1 MDRLRNKFALI
12 TGGSSGIGW
21 EVARRFLEEGAKVLI
36 TGRNQEKLDKARQDL
51 KALYPQFS
59 QNIQCI
65 ALDGAK
71 LDSVR
76 AGIDKIKQSGEKI
89 DILVNNAGSAGPM
102 QTLSNIP
109 LHDQEL
115 KDLQEK
121 ETLADAIGSL
131 LGGTWYLTVALIPL
145 LNPHASII
153 NISTIFS
160 KTEYYGRIA
169 YVAPKAALNRLSHLM
184 AEELGQI
191 RINTVFP
198 GPVQGERIEKV
209 FSAMDKLKGLE
220 NGATSKQIASTM
232 LLPSYLHKDEI
243 ANAILFLASD
253 ESTGIT
259 DQNHEVTHGLQ
270 VNSHDSIEIV
280 VSPDTNNLNL
290 NGHFVWILAGDQ
302 QEVGLAL
309 AQTHLDRGAEVLL
322 TFRDKESVAAALQ
335 KTEAQ
340 LKFTIHSFDP
350 TDERE
355 WETLTKKFTQRMFY
369 PNHIFAL
376 PQTGEKALKEHF
388 GESLVTLPLEK
399 IEHFLREIADSI
411 AVARGLNRLFHS
423 NQYSPAHQA
432 TIAFISNGSDGKKNK
447 FAKIHSSAIHQMIR
461 TWRHEES
468 FYQGQGVSPGTHIW
482 QLIRYE
488 NEEPGNLDVTCH
500 VALNI
505 SAGTGH
511 YPHIDITLSQEVSY
525 EALKQY
531 RNEKYNKLLGN
542 LTNKVALITGGSE
555 GIGRETARILLEGGA
570 RVILASRSR
579 EKLEKTRE
587 FFIKELELN
596 GYTSPKD
603 QVYVL
608 ECDVS
613 DENSIAKAFQEVIEK
628 FGRIDFLINNAGI
641 TGQEKSV
648 VDISL
653 EGWRNTLNANL
664 ISNYNLITHAL
675 PLMKQNHEGY
685 IVNVSSQFGGMHFAT
700 PAYPN
705 RADYAVTKAGQRALA
720 EAFGGILGPDVLI
733 NAVAPGP
740 VEGDRLRGGTNRSSL
755 YYRRAKANLENMRT
769 NIIYNALVEIWRET
783 KEIGFALKIL
793 ALNDIALINK
803 RPDLP
808 LPIQKALSK
817 ISKAEGGSST
827 HLLTKT
833 LAERI
838 LTRLRWAHCLPRGYS
853 QELFFHNFVEA
864 PEPFFSED
872 EINQAASSILKKI
885 MTTLSL
891 GHMPTEYDI
900 GREVALNITNRCI
913 TGETIYP
920 SCGMTLEK
928 FSKSSDWVG
937 YFPSALYDHLQV
949 KTVAIVGDAMYA
961 EMALIAAAYSK
972 GKSIQTISIIVGSS
986 EGAHSVTE
994 VLEER
999 GIHSDAIEV
1008 KVVDLHSLDSILD
1021 SLTPPDIL
1029 ISMPQ
1034 GNIPTGADW
1043 HTLPPLEQFKKIMEE
1058 QITHHF
1064 LMARRGSLFDHCRV
1078 FLITP
1083 SLNKH
1088 SSKLAIAFAQFI
1100 QSSLASLCATAA
1112 KEATRLTHQAVF
1124 YQINCNLNLDE
1135 EIYREQLIQAL
1146 MTLSLPRE
1154 KDSKLQTGAILTV

>member
-21 EVARRFLEEGAKVLI
+21 EVARRFLEEGARVLI
-36 TGRNQEKLDKARQDL
+36 TGRNQEKLDKACSDL

-59 QNIQCI
+59 PNIRCI
-65 ALDGAK
+65 ALDGSK
-71 LDSVR
+71 LESVR
-76 AGIDKIKQSGEKI
+76 AGIEQIQGEKI

-109 LHDQEL
+109 LHDQER

-131 LGGTWYLTVALIPL
+131 LGGTWYLTIALLPL

-169 YVAPKAALNRLSHLM
+169 YVAPKAALNTLSHLM

-198 GPVQGERIEKV
+198 GPVQGERIETV

-232 LLPSYLHKDEI
+232 LLPSYLNKDEI
-243 ANAILFLASD
+243 ANTILFLASD

-270 VNSHDSIEIV
+270 MNSHDGIEIV
-280 VSPDTNNLNL
+280 VSPDTLNLNL

-309 AQTHLDRGAEVLL
+309 AQAHLDRGAEVLL
-322 TFRDKESVAAALQ
+322 TFRNKESVAAALQ
-335 KTEAQ
+335 KTKAQ
-340 LKFTIHSFDP
+340 LKFSIQQFDP
-350 TDERE
+350 TPERE
-355 WETLTKKFTQRMFY
+355 WETLTKNFSHRMFY
-369 PNHIFAL
+369 PNHVFVL
-376 PQTGEKALKEHF
+376 PQASEKAWKEHF
-388 GESLVTLPLEK
+388 GESLVALPLEK

-432 TIAFISNGSDGKKNK
+432 TIAFISNGSDGKNK

-468 FYQGQGVSPGTHIW
+468 FYQGQGVSPGPHLW

-488 NEEPGNLDVTCH
+488 NEEPGNLDVICH

-505 SAGTGH
+505 SAGTCH
-511 YPHIDITLSQEVSY
+511 YPHIDITLGQEVSY

-596 GYTSPKD
+596 GYTSPED

-613 DENSIAKAFQEVIEK
+613 DENSIAKAFQEVVEK

-648 VDISL
+648 VDIPL

-755 YYRRAKANLENMRT
+755 YYRRAKGNLENIRT
-769 NIIYNALVEIWRET
+769 NLVYNALVEVWREI
-783 KEIGFALKIL
+783 KEIGFALEIL
-793 ALNDIALINK
+793 ALNDIAQIKN

-808 LPIQKALSK
+808 LPIQRALSK
-817 ISKAEGGSST
+817 IAKTEGSSST

-838 LTRLRWAHCLPRGYS
+838 LTRLQWAHCLPENYK
-853 QELFFHNFVEA
+853 QETFFQSFEKP
-864 PEPFFSED
+864 PEPFFSEE
-872 EINQAASSILKKI
+872 EINHAASSILKKI

-949 KTVAIVGDAMYA
+949 KTVAIVGDAMYT

-972 GKSIQTISIIVGSS
+972 GKSIQEISVLVGSS
-986 EGAHSVTE
+986 EGAHSVKSA
-994 VLEER
+994 LEER
-999 GIHSDAIEV
+999 GVHSDAIAV
-1008 KVVDLHSLDSILD
+1008 KIVDLHSLDSILD
-1021 SLTPPDIL
+1021 NLTPPDVL

-1064 LMARRGSLFDHCRV
+1064 LVARRGSLFDHCRV

-1083 SLNKH
+1083 ALNKD

-1100 QSSLASLCATAA
+1100 QSSLSSLCTTAA
-1112 KEATRLTHQAVF
+1112 TEAARLTHQAVF

-1135 EIYREQLIQAL
+1135 EIYRDQLIQAL

-1154 KDSKLQTGAILTV
+1154 KDSKMQTGAILTV